1 MYNVIVLHSH
11 DTGRWI
17 SPYGAPVDTPQLAR
31 FAEES
36 VRFSRAYCVSPTCSP
51 ARGALFT
58 GQYPHQNGLIGLAHF
73 GFSLNDPTEHAAA
86 LFERAGYE
94 SVLCGIQHET
104 NAPRSLGYSRIMAAQ
119 PPAGDLVEK
128 FTYTDRQN
136 ALDAAQFLRQ
146 RNDSRPLFMTMGF
159 FFPHRPF
166 LPADKPSEAVPC
178 GMADTPEVRSDV
190 ADYARSVAYTDQNLG
205 IVLQA
210 LREGG
215 YFDNSVILYTTDH
228 GPAFP
233 QMKCTLRE
241 GGTGISLLVHT
252 PHAVPHV
259 YGGAVT
265 HLDIL
270 PTLCELCGIP
280 VPPAAQG
287 KSLAAAL
294 SGDGAPLH
302 EYVFGEVNYHCC
314 YEPQRSVRD
323 GRYALIRRYDAG
335 LSAALPNCDDS
346 PSKTAYMR
354 EGLLGQPQSGVELFD
369 TQNDPTEQHN
379 VADDPAYAQV
389 RRRLETALDAW
400 MHETGDPLLD
410 GEVPYPCGA
419 TVIPR

>member
-1 MYNVIVLHSH
+1 MYNVIILHSH
-11 DTGRWI
+11 DTGRML

-31 FAEES
+31 FAGES

-51 ARGALFT
+51 ARGALST
-58 GQYPHQNGLIGLAHF
+58 GRYPHQNGLIGLAHF
-73 GFSLNDPTEHAAA
+73 GFSLNAPTEHAAA
-86 LFERAGYE
+86 LLERAGYE

-119 PPAGDLVEK
+119 PPTGDLVEK

-136 ALDAAQFLRQ
+136 ALDAAQFLRA
-146 RNDSRPLFMTMGF
+146 RSDSRPLFMTMGF

-166 LPADKPSEAVPC
+166 LPAAKPLDAVPC

-190 ADYARSVAYTDQNLG
+190 ADYARSVAYTDENLG

-241 GGTGISLLVHT
+241 SGTGISLLIHT
-252 PHAVPHV
+252 PRTAPYV
-259 YGGAVT
+259 YNGAVT

-270 PTLCELCGIP
+270 PTLCDLCGIDAPDGLPGCSLVP
-280 VPPAAQG
+280 V
-287 KSLAAAL
+287 LAGNA
-294 SGDGAPLH
+294 APLH
-302 EYVFGEVNYHCC
+302 DYTFGEVNYHCC

-323 GRYALIRRYDAG
+323 GRYALIRYYDAG
-335 LSAALPNCDDS
+335 LPAALPNCDDS
-346 PSKTAYMR
+346 LSKTAYLR
-354 EGLLGQPQSGVELFD
+354 EGLLGQPHRGVELFD
-369 TQNDPTEQHN
+369 TQNDPTEQHT

-389 RRRLETALDAW
+389 RARLEAALDSW
-400 MHETGDPLLD
+400 MRDTDDPLLRGD
-410 GEVPYPCGA
+410 ISAPAGA
-419 TVIPR
+419 TVYPR